1 MYPKCN
7 ATKEH
12 KMSDEINWDTSRQKL
27 LSYNSYL
34 RVDDLLQLQN
44 FESNPPAHDELLF
57 ITIHQAYELWFKQIL
72 FELDAVGDRLELNDV
87 YESMRLVQRVLAIER
102 LLVQQIHILETM
114 TPRDFLSF
122 RSVLNP
128 ASGFQSIQFREVEF
142 VSGIRRGGVMRGIEL
157 TDEQRARLEAR
168 LAAPS
173 LRVKFFQMLQRKGFD
188 VDVPADETVLE
199 GTARDKTMNELKR
212 IYENPEKYFHIY
224 SLAEALV
231 EHDQNLLLW
240 RFHHV
245 RVVER
250 LIGTKQGT
258 GGSPGVKYLESTLQK
273 RAFPMLWEVRGMLSD
288 ESFYGTSRGV
298 TQTLDGSDIN
308 D

>member
-1 MYPKCN
+1 
-7 ATKEH
+7 
-12 KMSDEINWDTSRQKL
+12 MSDEINWDTSRQKL

-34 RVDDLLQLQN
+34 KVDELLGLQE
-44 FESNPPAHDELLF
+44 FESTPPAHDELLF

-72 FELDAVGDRLELNDV
+72 FEMESIVTRLEINDV
-87 YESMRLVQRVLAIER
+87 YEATRLLQRVLAIER
-102 LLVQQIHILETM
+102 LLVQQIHLLETM

-122 RSVLNP
+122 RRALNP

-142 VSGIRRGGVMRGIEL
+142 LTGIRRGAVLRGIEL
-157 TDEQRARLEAR
+157 TEAQRSRLEAR

-173 LRVKFFQMLQRKGFD
+173 LRTKFYEMLIRKGFN
-188 VDVPADETVLE
+188 VTVPADDAVLE
-199 GTARDKTMNELKR
+199 GQAAETTMAELRR
-212 IYENPEKYFHIY
+212 IYASPEKYFHIY

-250 LIGTKQGT
+250 LIGTKMGT
-258 GGSPGVKYLESTLQK
+258 GGSPGVRYLESTLQK
-273 RAFPMLWEVRGMLSD
+273 RAFPMLWEVRGTLSD
-288 ESFYGTSRGV
+288 DTFYGTERGV
-298 TQTLDGSDIN
+298 TQTLDGQNIN

>member
-1 MYPKCN
+1 
-7 ATKEH
+7 
-12 KMSDEINWDTSRQKL
+12 MSDEINWDTSPQKL

-34 RVDDLLQLQN
+34 RVDDLLNLQG
-44 FESNPPAHDELLF
+44 FESEPPAHDELLF
-57 ITIHQAYELWFKQIL
+57 IVIHQAYELWFKLIL
-72 FELDAVGDRLELNDV
+72 FELEAVLERLSLDDV
-87 YESMRLVQRVLAIER
+87 YEATRLVQRVLTIEK
-102 LLVQQIHILETM
+102 LLVQQIHVLETM

-122 RSVLNP
+122 RRALNP

-142 VSGIRRGGVMRGIEL
+142 VTGIRRGGVMKGIEL

-168 LAAPS
+168 LSAPS
-173 LRVKFFQMLQRKGFD
+173 LRTQFFELLQRKGFR
-188 VDVPADETVLE
+188 VHVPADDSVLE
-199 GTARDKTMNELKR
+199 GEEREQTMQELKR

-224 SLAEALV
+224 SLCEALV

-250 LIGTKQGT
+250 LIGTKHGT

-273 RAFPMLWEVRGMLSD
+273 RGFPMLWEVRGLLSD
-288 ESFYGTSRGV
+288 EAFYGTARGV
-298 TQTLDGSDIN
+298 TRTLDGDDVN

>member
-1 MYPKCN
+1 
-7 ATKEH
+7 
-12 KMSDEINWDTSRQKL
+12 MSDEINWDTSPQKL

-34 RVDDLLQLQN
+34 KVEELLSLQE
-44 FESNPPAHDELLF
+44 FESEPAAHDELLF
-57 ITIHQAYELWFKQIL
+57 IVIHQAYELWFKLIL
-72 FELDAVGDRLELNDV
+72 FELEAVVERIELNDV
-87 YESMRLVQRVLAIER
+87 YEATRLLQRVLNIER
-102 LLVQQIHILETM
+102 LLVQQIHVLETM

-122 RSVLNP
+122 RRALNP

-142 VSGIRRGGVMRGIEL
+142 VTGIRRGGVMKGIEL
-157 TDEQRARLEAR
+157 TDSQRARLEAR

-173 LRVKFFQMLQRKGFD
+173 IRTKFFELLQRKGFD
-188 VDVPADETVLE
+188 VSVPEDDAVLFGE
-199 GTARDKTMNELKR
+199 SHDRTMAELR
-212 IYENPEKYFHIY
+212 RVYENPEKHFHIY

-250 LIGTKQGT
+250 LIGTKHGT
-258 GGSPGVKYLESTLQK
+258 GGSPGVRYLESTLQK

-288 ESFYGTSRGV
+288 DVFYGTSRGV
-298 TQTLDGSDIN
+298 TQTLDGTLTN